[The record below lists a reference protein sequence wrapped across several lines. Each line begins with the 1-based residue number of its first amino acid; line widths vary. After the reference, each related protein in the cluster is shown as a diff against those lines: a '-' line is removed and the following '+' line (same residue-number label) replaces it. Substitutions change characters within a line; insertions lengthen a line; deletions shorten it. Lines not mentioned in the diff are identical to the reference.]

1 MAQLQR
7 KDLAKEFSLIVQ
19 QEIKNH
25 NDLLLA
31 TNMSL
36 DEFRRQLL
44 EMKAKYDKE
53 SRDIDADISLYSNAL
68 INLEDSLKGAIQAI
82 QRDVNDSALLNKEQL
97 KALRKSL
104 DDRESY
110 FLTLEGFETFKKKID
125 QWVANI
131 ERAFNQQKDV
141 YSQEISKI
149 SEKLQNLID
158 LTRIS
163 LEKSIQKE
171 SEERLKQEK
180 TLDIFA
186 INFDS
191 LKREIEIIKKR
202 CFIIEKN
209 VENIYTQIERSKAA
223 K

>member
-7 KDLAKEFSLIVQ
+7 KDLAKEFSQLVQ

-25 NDLLLA
+25 NDLLLG

-44 EMKAKYDKE
+44 EMKAKFDKA

-68 INLEDSLKGAIQAI
+68 INLEDSLKGTIQAI
-82 QRDVNDSALLNKEQL
+82 QRDVNDSSLLNKEQL
-97 KALRKSL
+97 KSLRKSL

-110 FLTLEGFETFKKKID
+110 FLTLGGFESFKQKID

-131 ERAFNQQKDV
+131 ERAFNQQKDA

-171 SEERLKQEK
+171 SDERLKQEK
-180 TLDIFA
+180 TFDIFA
-186 INFDS
+186 LNFES